1 MILHKIEL
9 YLKDVHI
16 VHLSQNVDGRAVH
29 LHSKPVLRIRAESG
43 RIRIQPVSKT
53 LFRIGRKIGS
63 GTNLRND
70 SP

>member
-1 MILHKIEL
+1 MILHNIEL

-29 LHSKPVLRIRAESG
+29 LHSKPVLRIRAESS
-43 RIRIQPVSKT
+43 RIQPVSKT